1 MAKQK
6 YKFERLT
13 PIDNMD
19 LDVYEEAID
28 YVFSNSDVKNV
39 AISGAYSAGKSSV
52 LASYKK
58 KHDELRFLH
67 ISLAHFKSTDQES
80 DAEVKESTLEGK
92 ILNQLIHQIPSE
104 KIPQTNFRV
113 KKTVSS
119 KSIATSTIGAVLFL
133 ISILHLLFFSVWKN
147 YIGVL
152 PVSLIKSILMP
163 STHPYALIVDGIII
177 LVLLSL
183 SVYKLIRIQRE
194 KNIFRKLNIKG
205 NEIEIFEKSDDS
217 YFDKYLNEVLYLFEN
232 SDADVIV
239 FEDMDRFNTNGI
251 FERLREVNTLAN
263 IQLNKE
269 NEKVLRFFYLL
280 RDDIFDSKDRT
291 KFFDYIIP
299 VVPVVDS
306 SNSYDQFIS
315 QLKSAGTFEKFD
327 KSFLQGLSLYI
338 DDMPY
343 IPPEVVMRAREMDLL
358 TYLRTYEPQELVH
371 FGGSTYCTREH
382 DSLKISNG
390 KWCWFS
396 RGIGGYSA
404 LDYLI
409 KVKEMPFTQ
418 AVETI
423 MGNLSAAPP
432 AFAPTPKAPK
442 EKVLLLPQINRSATH
457 AVEYLHRRGI
467 DYELIDFCI
476 KTGRLYESYPYHNV
490 VFVGM
495 DADGKPRYANQ
506 RGIGSDFIGD
516 ANGSDKHYSF
526 GIPAEAAND
535 TLHLFESAVDLLSYG
550 TLQKLD
556 GKDWRGENL
565 LSLAG
570 VYKPRAKIEE
580 SSLPAALVR
589 YLAEHPHISRVVLR
603 LDNDATGRVA
613 AETIKT
619 LLPGKYAVTV
629 DIQPPPQGKDYNDCL
644 CLRLGLP
651 ITKRGERSKER

>member
-263 IQLNKE
+263 IQLNK
-269 NEKVLRFFYLL
+269 K
-280 RDDIFDSKDRT
+280 KD
-291 KFFDYIIP
+291 
-299 VVPVVDS
+299 
-306 SNSYDQFIS
+306 
-315 QLKSAGTFEKFD
+315 A
-327 KSFLQGLSLYI
+327 
-338 DDMPY
+338 
-343 IPPEVVMRAREMDLL
+343 A
-358 TYLRTYEPQELVH
+358 
-371 FGGSTYCTREH
+371 
-382 DSLKISNG
+382 
-390 KWCWFS
+390 S
-396 RGIGGYSA
+396 R
-404 LDYLI
+404 
-409 KVKEMPFTQ
+409 KK
-418 AVETI
+418 
-423 MGNLSAAPP
+423 
-432 AFAPTPKAPK
+432 
-442 EKVLLLPQINRSATH
+442 
-457 AVEYLHRRGI
+457 
-467 DYELIDFCI
+467 
-476 KTGRLYESYPYHNV
+476 
-490 VFVGM
+490 
-495 DADGKPRYANQ
+495 
-506 RGIGSDFIGD
+506 
-516 ANGSDKHYSF
+516 
-526 GIPAEAAND
+526 
-535 TLHLFESAVDLLSYG
+535 
-550 TLQKLD
+550 
-556 GKDWRGENL
+556 
-565 LSLAG
+565 
-570 VYKPRAKIEE
+570 
-580 SSLPAALVR
+580 
-589 YLAEHPHISRVVLR
+589 
-603 LDNDATGRVA
+603 
-613 AETIKT
+613 
-619 LLPGKYAVTV
+619 
-629 DIQPPPQGKDYNDCL
+629 DIQPIFSVNIVAIDVQLDGTAEAFSLSGKGKNPVHKNVKISVENVNRFPIKHVIVFNKYITPLLKYNEVQFVHCAYYGSDDAKKWPNKLAVLTDDEFEHNEQGIPKWFNINYEDVDGNEMYQTFELKDFDGTPYYSLESIND
-644 CLRLGLP
+644 
-651 ITKRGERSKER
+651 I